1 MHPRV
6 IILEDDEDSRRILA
20 MVLERRGY
28 EVVSAAEPLSC
39 PLYTDLDAR
48 CTHEFPC
55 GDFLLSDNHMPRMT
69 GLQFV
74 ARQKER
80 GCKGAIR
87 NKAILSGTW
96 DLQELETAAR
106 LGCKVFTKPY
116 NLNDIY
122 RWLMERRKKLPA
134 GRKLTALGDL

>member
-28 EVVSAAEPLSC
+28 EVVSAAEPLIC

-80 GCKGAIR
+80 GCKGAVR

-96 DLQELETAAR
+96 ELLELETAAR

-116 NLNDIY
+116 NLDDIFH
-122 RWLMERRKKLPA
+122 WLRDRLEGLAP
-134 GRKLTALGDL
+134 GRKLTALEDL